1 VNARQEINNQK
12 KAALTEV
19 KNTAG
24 KLALEVA
31 ERVIRQQLVGDAAQ
45 EAFANKLISE
55 IELN

>member
-1 VNARQEINNQK
+1 M
-12 KAALTEV
+12 

-31 ERVIRQQLVGDAAQ
+31 EKVIRKQLVGDTAQ
-45 EAFANKLISE
+45 EAFANKLVAE